1 MVAQDNKNGRGEN
14 LKKTLDLTEG
24 NIWKKMLLFALP
36 LLGTSFIQQ
45 LYNTVDLLVVGN
57 LLGKEAHAAVGASS
71 LLTTCVVGFF
81 TGLSVGCGV
90 MTAQARG
97 AGDRR
102 KLDRIL
108 HTAMGVSLAGGA
120 ILSVLG
126 VALARQFLV
135 WMNAPEEILAPGAG
149 YARIYLMSMI
159 PMCIYNIYAGVMRAL
174 GDSEAPMRMQ
184 LWGGVINVVMDLV
197 LVKLLPDGI
206 YGVALATLFSQSA
219 AAVLA
224 VRYLRRGTE
233 FGRLDLSR
241 IRLEGEIVGEIARLG
256 VPAGLQSLVITLS
269 NVFVQSAVNW
279 LGVDAIAGFAAYFKV
294 ELLIYMPIVALGSAM
309 MTFSGQ
315 CCGAGNIRRISEGVR
330 VCIAMGV
337 AYVAVMSALLYFFGQ
352 YAFMLFTR
360 DPGVIESGMR
370 IVHVTFP
377 LSWSYVFLQIF
388 AEAARGKGK
397 TLQPMLII
405 LATICVFRTVCLM
418 IFTRSGVTIERVA
431 AVYPAAWFAAAVCL
445 FLFWMKERR
454 REAFPERMKL

>member
-1 MVAQDNKNGRGEN
+1 M
-14 LKKTLDLTEG
+14 KKTLDLTEG

-45 LYNTVDLLVVGN
+45 LYNTVDLLFVGN
-57 LLGKEAHAAVGASS
+57 FLGKEAQAAVGASS

-97 AGDRR
+97 AGDRK
-102 KLDRIL
+102 KLDRII

-126 VALARQFLV
+126 VTLARQFLV
-135 WMNAPEEILAPGAG
+135 WMNAPAEILVPGTN
-149 YARIYLMSMI
+149 YARIYLLSMI
-159 PMCIYNIYAGVMRAL
+159 PLCTFNIYAGVMRAL
-174 GDSEAPMRMQ
+174 GDSESPMRMQ
-184 LWGGVINVVMDLV
+184 LYGGITNVVMDFV
-197 LVKLLPDGI
+197 FIKLLPDGI
-206 YGVALATLFSQSA
+206 YGVALATLFSQSV

-224 VRYLRRGTE
+224 VRYMRRGTE
-233 FGRLDLSR
+233 FGKLDLSR
-241 IRLEGEIVGEIARLG
+241 IRLEGKIVGEIAKLG
-256 VPAGLQSLVITLS
+256 VPAGLQNLVITLS
-269 NVFVQSAVNW
+269 NVFVQSAVNK
-279 LGVDAIAGFAAYFKV
+279 LGVDAIAGYATYFKV
-294 ELLIYMPIVALGSAM
+294 ELLNYMPIVALGSAM

-315 CCGAGNIRRISEGVR
+315 CYGAGKILRISEGVR
-330 VCIAMGV
+330 VCIIMGA
-337 AYVAVMSALLYFFGQ
+337 AYVAGMSALVYFFGQ

-377 LSWSYVFLQIF
+377 LYWLYVFLQVF

-405 LATICVFRTVCLM
+405 LATICVFRTICLVV
-418 IFTRSGVTIERVA
+418 FTRSGVTIERVA
-431 AVYPAAWFAAAVCL
+431 ATYPAAWLAAVICL
-445 FLFWMKERR
+445 FLYWMKERR
-454 REAFPERMKL
+454 REPETAIKTA

>member
-1 MVAQDNKNGRGEN
+1 MR
-14 LKKTLDLTEG
+14 KTLDLTEG

-45 LYNTVDLLVVGN
+45 LYNTVDLLFVGN
-57 LLGKEAHAAVGASS
+57 FLGKEAQAAVGASS

-97 AGDRR
+97 AGDRK
-102 KLDRIL
+102 KLDRII

-126 VALARQFLV
+126 VTLARQFLI
-135 WMNAPEEILAPGAG
+135 WMNAPEEILVPGTN
-149 YARIYLMSMI
+149 YARIYLLSMI
-159 PMCIYNIYAGVMRAL
+159 PLCTFNIYAGVMRAL
-174 GDSEAPMRMQ
+174 GDSESPMRMQ
-184 LWGGVINVVMDLV
+184 LYGGITNVVMDFV
-197 LVKLLPDGI
+197 LIKLLPDGI
-206 YGVALATLFSQSA
+206 YGVALATLFSQSV

-224 VRYLRRGTE
+224 VRYMRRGTE
-233 FGRLDLSR
+233 FGKLDLSR
-241 IRLEGEIVGEIARLG
+241 IRLEGKIVGEIAKLG
-256 VPAGLQSLVITLS
+256 VPAGLQNLVITLS
-269 NVFVQSAVNW
+269 NVFVQSAVNK
-279 LGVDAIAGFAAYFKV
+279 LGVDAIAGYATYFKV
-294 ELLIYMPIVALGSAM
+294 ELLNYMPIVALGSAM

-315 CCGAGNIRRISEGVR
+315 CYGAGNIRRISEGVR
-330 VCIAMGV
+330 VCIIMGV
-337 AYVAVMSALLYFFGQ
+337 AYVASMSALLYFFGE

-377 LSWSYVFLQIF
+377 LYWLYVFLQVF

-405 LATICVFRTVCLM
+405 LATICVFRTICLV
-418 IFTRSGVTIERVA
+418 IFTHGGVTIERVA
-431 AVYPAAWFAAAVCL
+431 ATYPAAWLAAGICL
-445 FLFWMKERR
+445 FLYWMKERNR
-454 REAFPERMKL
+454 KPERKIQATVL